1 MREASFD
8 IIQKKLDRKNAEL
21 ANVRAMRKKLADRE
35 RQISAE
41 IDSLQNK
48 KVELV
53 FLQVKKQIKTE
64 NLDISSGS
72 VLPLLEVLRN
82 NNQLKGLETLADEKI
97 FSTEEKGEDDDVSRV
112 NSN

>member
-1 MREASFD
+1 MLKASFD
-8 IIQKKLDRKNAEL
+8 IIQKKLDKKNAEL
-21 ANVRAMRKKLADRE
+21 ANVRATRKKLADKE

-53 FLQVKKQIKTE
+53 FLQVKKQVKTE
-64 NLDISSGS
+64 NLDISSSS
-72 VLPLLEVLRN
+72 VLLLLEVLRN
-82 NNQLKGLETLADEKI
+82 NNQLNGLETLADEKI
-97 FSTEEKGEDDDVSRV
+97 FSTEEKGEGEEVSRV